1 MGTLKKYNEVA
12 TRYQKIGNR
21 DVKEGEVVRTVAISE
36 RDAEIMNG
44 TVGTRPD
51 EPGFKYVLAEEK
63 VKEPTEKEIRQ
74 GLFAKAAELE
84 LTPAKNIKTDDLR
97 KLIEEKENEGK

>member
-21 DVKEGEVVRTVAISE
+21 EVKEGEVVRTVAISE

-51 EPGFKYVLAEEK
+51 EPGFKYVLAET
-63 VKEPTEKEIRQ
+63 KEPTEKEIRQ

-84 LTPAKNIKTDDLR
+84 LAPVKNIKTDDLR

>member
-12 TRYQKIGNR
+12 TRFQKIGNR

-44 TVGTRPD
+44 TVGIYPD
-51 EPGFKYVLAEEK
+51 EPGFKYVLAEA
-63 VKEPTEKEIRQ
+63 KEPTEKEIRKE
-74 GLFAKAAELE
+74 LFAKAEGLG

-97 KLIEEKENEGK
+97 KLIEEKENEANN